1 MLSVALAL
9 AAATSWGVSDFLGGI
24 TSRRLPLL
32 WVLLLTQLVG
42 LLIVVP
48 FALTRGAPPF
58 DSGAVA
64 AAMLGSL
71 AGLIGIAGL
80 YRAIA
85 LGVASIAAPI
95 SATGAVLP
103 VAFGLV
109 RGEPIAPLQALGLAC
124 ALLGVIA
131 ASRTSQA
138 QAHLGRDAEIGI
150 AFAFIAALGFG
161 GFFILL
167 HEASTRDVW
176 WAVSLQRATGSVVVG
191 AILLARRERWTL
203 NRRDTL
209 PLVSVGVLDQTA
221 NVLYAL
227 ASTVGLVSLAAVVAS
242 LYPVVT
248 IVLARLILNER
259 ISGVQK
265 SGVALALTGV
275 ALIAGR

>member
-1 MLSVALAL
+1 V
-9 AAATSWGVSDFLGGI
+9 GDFLGGF

-32 WVLLLTQLVG
+32 WVLFFTQLVG
-42 LLIVVP
+42 LVVVLP
-48 FALTRGAPPF
+48 FAVARGAPPF
-58 DSGAVA
+58 DNAAVA

-71 AGLIGIAGL
+71 SGLIGIAAL

-85 LGVASIAAPI
+85 LGVASVAAPI

-103 VAFGLV
+103 VAFGLL
-109 RGEPIAPLQALGLAC
+109 RGESIGPLQQVGLVC
-124 ALLGVIA
+124 AIVGVVF

-138 QAHLGRDAEIGI
+138 QAHLGREAQIGI
-150 AFAFIAALGFG
+150 VFAIVAAVGFG

-176 WAVSLQRATGSVVVG
+176 WAVTLQRATGSVVIG
-191 AILLARRERWTL
+191 ILALATRTRWTL
-203 NRRDTL
+203 KPADAL
-209 PLVSVGVLDQTA
+209 PLVATGTLDQAA

-227 ASTVGLVSLAAVVAS
+227 ASTVGFVSLAAVLAS
-242 LYPVVT
+242 LYPIGT
-248 IVLARLILNER
+248 MVLARLILNER
-259 ISGVQK
+259 ISGLQK